1 MKFKTVQ
8 LFRPLPLLILV
19 GLLVVPSSFAQQ
31 GRQPIAVEGGMVV
44 STQYLA
50 SEVGRDILLK
60 GGNAIDAAVAT
71 AFALA
76 VVHPAAGNIG
86 GGGFLVYHGADGEI
100 TAFNF
105 REKAPAAAHA
115 DMFLDENGNL
125 DENKHHRELTSTGIP
140 GTVAGLALA
149 HERLGSM
156 PWKELLEPAVRL
168 ARDGFP
174 FNRGLMSAQRTI
186 KRRADSDPIYIG
198 TAAAYL
204 KNGTD
209 FHEPGELMI
218 LTDLSHSLER
228 IRDHGA
234 DGFYKGETARL
245 IADFMAENG
254 GLITE
259 EDLAGYAAN
268 EQAPVHGT
276 YRGYDIYS
284 MSPPSSGGI
293 ALVTMLN
300 ILEGYDLDAMGH
312 NSAAYLHVLTE
323 SMRRAFAD
331 RAEYVGDPNFNPDMP
346 VDWLISKEHALDL
359 RSSID
364 MSRASESDSS
374 AFNGQMPYES
384 EETTHFSV
392 VDTDGNTVSMTY
404 TLEFG
409 WGNMIVVEGAGF
421 LLNNEMGDFNPVP
434 GRTDRDGHIGTP
446 PNLTAPGKNMLSSMT
461 PTIVAK
467 DGQPVMVIGSPGG
480 RTIINTSLQVILN
493 VIDHDMNIARAIEA
507 PRIHHPWLPDYTYLE
522 RGYFSADT
530 ETLLKSMG
538 HNIRYRGG
546 QGSVMGIW
554 IDWEEGLKYG
564 AADSRSYNGRATGY

>member
-209 FHEPGELMI
+209 FHDPDRSVPFSGA
-218 LTDLSHSLER
+218 HSGSWCR
-228 IRDHGA
+228 
-234 DGFYKGETARL
+234 RL
-245 IADFMAENG
+245 
-254 GLITE
+254 
-259 EDLAGYAAN
+259 
-268 EQAPVHGT
+268 
-276 YRGYDIYS
+276 
-284 MSPPSSGGI
+284 
-293 ALVTMLN
+293 
-300 ILEGYDLDAMGH
+300 
-312 NSAAYLHVLTE
+312 
-323 SMRRAFAD
+323 
-331 RAEYVGDPNFNPDMP
+331 
-346 VDWLISKEHALDL
+346 
-359 RSSID
+359 
-364 MSRASESDSS
+364 
-374 AFNGQMPYES
+374 
-384 EETTHFSV
+384 
-392 VDTDGNTVSMTY
+392 
-404 TLEFG
+404 
-409 WGNMIVVEGAGF
+409 
-421 LLNNEMGDFNPVP
+421 
-434 GRTDRDGHIGTP
+434 
-446 PNLTAPGKNMLSSMT
+446 
-461 PTIVAK
+461 
-467 DGQPVMVIGSPGG
+467 
-480 RTIINTSLQVILN
+480 LQ
-493 VIDHDMNIARAIEA
+493 
-507 PRIHHPWLPDYTYLE
+507 
-522 RGYFSADT
+522 G
-530 ETLLKSMG
+530 
-538 HNIRYRGG
+538 
-546 QGSVMGIW
+546 
-554 IDWEEGLKYG
+554 
-564 AADSRSYNGRATGY
+564 